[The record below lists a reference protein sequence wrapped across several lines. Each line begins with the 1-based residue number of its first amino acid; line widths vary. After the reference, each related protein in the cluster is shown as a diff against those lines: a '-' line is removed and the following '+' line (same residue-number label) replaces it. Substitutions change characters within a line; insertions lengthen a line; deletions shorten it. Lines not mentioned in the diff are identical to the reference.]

1 MAIATSGGIERQQ
14 QLRERCITYKL
25 IASLMMQLEKLAP
38 RAAAGDRNLGMLF
51 TWISVV
57 LGSQGVLQLDRADRE
72 DITRRVTSL
81 NVQLGNF
88 GVAGA
93 LLRWMINTFT
103 LNEPQLNS
111 DLEHCEQ
118 QQYQD
123 AYPPGFEI
131 QADEASPR
139 RCVECME
146 MAVSSARQLA
156 DRHLEVALLSTL
168 GLLRLLRGAGDEKQA
183 EQDIKS
189 AGKSYR
195 TELQSLDEAE
205 VLANLALFRYMFA
218 SPADGLRTQE
228 QAFAVYTNKARGGS
242 EVQQEALHPRAVGMA
257 KVAARRWHREGG
269 SSASVASLGGGQLNP
284 LQPAAGSVVSYGGAR
299 PLPTVVRAPSARG
312 SQIPPAAQPGL
323 AVDL

>member
-14 QLRERCITYKL
+14 RLRERCITYKL

-38 RAAAGDRNLGMLF
+38 RVAAGDRNLGMLF

-93 LLRWMINTFT
+93 LLRWMINIFT

-156 DRHLEVALLSTL
+156 DRHLEAALLSTL

-205 VLANLALFRYMFA
+205 VLANLALFRYMWRGE
-218 SPADGLRTQE
+218 ADGLRTQE
-228 QAFAVYTNKARGGS
+228 QAFAVYTKKARGS
-242 EVQQEALHPRAVGMA
+242 EVQEEALRPRAAAMA
-257 KVAARRWHREGG
+257 KVAAMRLRPQP
-269 SSASVASLGGGQLNP
+269 AAASLGGGQLNP
-284 LQPAAGSVVSYGGAR
+284 LQPAAGSVVSYGSAR

-312 SQIPPAAQPGL
+312 SQIPPAARPGL

>member
-1 MAIATSGGIERQQ
+1 M
-14 QLRERCITYKL
+14 
-25 IASLMMQLEKLAP
+25 
-38 RAAAGDRNLGMLF
+38 
-51 TWISVV
+51 
-57 LGSQGVLQLDRADRE
+57 
-72 DITRRVTSL
+72 
-81 NVQLGNF
+81 
-88 GVAGA
+88 
-93 LLRWMINTFT
+93 
-103 LNEPQLNS
+103 
-111 DLEHCEQ
+111 EHCEQ

-242 EVQQEALHPRAVGMA
+242 EVQEEALHPRAVAMA
-257 KVAARRWHREGG
+257 KVAGRAMRLR
-269 SSASVASLGGGQLNP
+269 AQPAAVSLGGGQLNP
-284 LQPAAGSVVSYGGAR
+284 LQPAAGSVVSYGSAR